1 MSDNASSSPPPQVTA
16 EPRNTLAVSIS
27 GSGGTGAVTVGLILL
42 DAVAKA
48 GFYGVMNRSFGPQI
62 RGGESAVM
70 LHFSDRPIE
79 TLAEF
84 SHLHLALDWLKFE
97 RFHDEIPLT
106 SDSLVIYDNSR
117 EKPPGLVENTGATLI
132 GVALQE
138 AVRNLKGSRIN
149 MFALGILA
157 QQIGLSLDTVEA
169 ALRKTLGKKGD
180 EVVQQSLEAVKIGTT
195 LVAETPYCRLPDW
208 TPTDTPRWNISGNEA
223 CGLGALRGGLKL
235 AAAYPITPATDI
247 VEYLAPRIE
256 QLGGNVLIAEDEL
269 AAMNMVIGGS
279 FGGLPS
285 MTATSGPG
293 FALMTEAMGLA
304 IASETPALVVTVMRG
319 GPSTGIPTKS
329 EQTDLNQVLYAFHGE
344 APHVVIAPLNV
355 QEMVPISQWSLG
367 LAEALQTLV
376 VEVTDQHL
384 GQCRAIIDPVP
395 PQDFGLQRKTATP
408 QEGAYRRYQLTEDAI
423 SPIAW
428 PGMPDTQYTAD
439 GLEHTEVGVPSSMA
453 SDHSEQLAKRARK
466 IAEFDYGDRWASLDL
481 PPKTQ
486 TVVITWGSSYEA
498 VRVAIDNLNANGAN
512 IGLLALRLLMP
523 LQTDALQ
530 KHLKGKQVIVIEQNA
545 SGQLYHYLLSQS
557 AIPVKAVSI
566 AESGP
571 ILFNPARVEHH
582 LTACL
587 ENNQ

>member
-1 MSDNASSSPPPQVTA
+1 MSDNATSSPPPQATA
-16 EPRNTLAVSIS
+16 ETRNTLAVSIS

-70 LHFSDRPIE
+70 LHFSDQRIE
-79 TLAEF
+79 TLAEY
-84 SHLHLALDWLKFE
+84 SHLHLALDWLNFD
-97 RFHDEIPLT
+97 RFHEEI
-106 SDSLVIYDNSR
+106 SLNPHSRVLYDNSR
-117 EKPPGLVENTGATLI
+117 DKPPGLVESTGATLI
-132 GVALQE
+132 GVPLQQS
-138 AVRNLKGSRIN
+138 VRQLKGSRVN
-149 MFALGILA
+149 MFALGLLA
-157 QQIGLSLDTVEA
+157 QQIGLSLETVEA

-180 EVVQQSLEAVKIGTT
+180 EVVQQSLEAVKIGST
-195 LVAETPYCRLPDW
+195 LIEEAPYRRLPDW
-208 TPTDTPRWNISGNEA
+208 TSTDTPRWNISGNEA

-279 FGGLPS
+279 FGGYPS

-344 APHVVIAPLNV
+344 APHVVVAPLNV

-384 GQCRAIIDPVP
+384 GQSRAIIDPVP
-395 PQDFGLQRKTATP
+395 TEDFGLKRRTAQP
-408 QEGAYRRYQLTEDAI
+408 QQGDYRRYQLTEDAV

-428 PGMPDTQYTAD
+428 PGTPDTQYTAD
-439 GLEHTEVGVPSSMA
+439 GLEHTQAGVPSSKA
-453 SDHSEQLAKRARK
+453 ADHAEQLAKRERK
-466 IAEFDYGDRWASLDL
+466 IQDFDYGDLWARIDIPATAKPL
-481 PPKTQ
+481 
-486 TVVITWGSSYEA
+486 VITWGSSYEA
-498 VRVAIDNLNANGAN
+498 VRVAVENLNAKGTPVGL
-512 IGLLALRLLMP
+512 IGLRLLMP
-523 LQTDALQ
+523 LQAKRLR
-530 KHLKGKQVIVIEQNA
+530 KLAKGHTVIVIEQNA

-557 AIPVKAVSI
+557 AIPLKSVSL
-566 AESGP
+566 AEAGP
-571 ILFNPARVEHH
+571 TLFNPSQIEHR
-582 LTACL
+582 LTQCL
-587 ENNQ
+587 EVSK